1 MASPGDEHQ
10 QISSSGETTTTN
22 TQHDHASALHS
33 NIKTKG
39 QNSYYYA
46 HKKREDVEIH
56 EWDGKAVPRL
66 LKTQAID
73 PNEVEI
79 HEAITNYAWADGKKR
94 VSVYITLPDIG
105 AHPEEHTVIDWN
117 GNSFSLKIRQFQGKT
132 RVLALKLYE
141 DISDVKTKRKENQLV
156 LMLTKASELRW
167 HSLKKDP

>member
-1 MASPGDEHQ
+1 MAPAGEQNSTTSQKEHA
-10 QISSSGETTTTN
+10 S
-22 TQHDHASALHS
+22 SALHS

-56 EWDGKAVPRL
+56 EWDGKAAPRL
-66 LKTQAID
+66 LKTQSIN

-79 HEAITNYAWADGKKR
+79 TEAITNYAWADGKKR

-105 AHPEEHTVIDWN
+105 AHPEEHTVIDWSD
-117 GNSFSLKIRQFQGKT
+117 NSFSLKIKQLQGKT

-156 LMLTKASELRW
+156 LQLTKASELRW
-167 HSLKKDP
+167 HSLKKDS